1 MATVNQVRDAVSDLQ
16 QAGVI
21 AVEDVSVRVEWG
33 PGALAGDPLGG
44 DVRVLLAANAPDQ
57 PPAFETPSEPA
68 GPNCRSVAS
77 DGSGEL

>member
-44 DVRVLLAANAPDQ
+44 DVRVLLAANDRVQSA
-57 PPAFETPSEPA
+57 ATGKTNHTA
-68 GPNCRSVAS
+68 GPNRRSIATHC
-77 DGSGEL
+77 